1 MNKKLLAV
9 LPLSAL
15 LLVGCSTSTSGSSKE
30 TSSSTGN
37 VSSSS
42 SSSSSSSPYSTK
54 DIHWITPT
62 GAPTLAFFDQGANTN
77 WVSSS
82 SPQTAVVPAL
92 KTDAYDAVV
101 FDGVSGL
108 NVLKAAENPQYKL
121 AQWISGGNFYLVST
135 KHSSSDAFATGE
147 TIQGFVK
154 TGNAAQSF
162 LKLSKDIWKWSYNVD
177 TDVIWATGVA
187 DVKATILANDTAYD
201 YYILAEPVLT
211 ATSKA
216 LKDKN
221 VTLNVIYDLQAEWKK
236 AYQQATIPAAA
247 LFINTNHYATNKGA
261 IDLFLKETQARQ
273 DKAAANDASVKTA
286 LDAYG
291 DDTAT
296 NTRFGFTS
304 ALASTLQK
312 TNRFSILASGVITD
326 KKAFANGF
334 ATTLGGSAYADNLFL
349 D

>member
-1 MNKKLLAV
+1 MNKKMLAV

-15 LLVGCSTSTSGSSKE
+15 LLVGCATST
-30 TSSSTGN
+30 TSSS
-37 VSSSS
+37 SF
-42 SSSSSSSPYSTK
+42 STQG
-54 DIHWITPT
+54 IQWITPT
-62 GAPTLAFFDQGANTN
+62 GAPTLAFFDQGANAN

-82 SPQTAVVPAL
+82 SPATAVVPAL
-92 KTDAYDAVV
+92 KTDTYDAVV

-108 NVLKAAENPQYKL
+108 NVLMAAENPQYKL

-135 KHSSSDAFATGE
+135 KHASGDTFVTGE

-162 LKLSKDIWKWSYNVD
+162 LKLSKDSWKWSYDVD
-177 TDVIWATGVA
+177 TDVVWAAGVA
-187 DVKATILANDTAYD
+187 DIKTTLLANDTAYD
-201 YYILAEPVLT
+201 YYLLAEPVLT

-247 LFINTNHYATNKGA
+247 LFVNTNHYATNKGA

-273 DKAAANDASVKTA
+273 DKAATNDASVKTA

-304 ALASTLQK
+304 ALANSLQE

-326 KKAFANGF
+326 KKAFANDF
-334 ATTLGGSAYADNLFL
+334 ATTLGGSAYPDNLFL
-349 D
+349 G